1 MLLLGVEDKTRD
13 IEGIPLEKLDIVENF
28 VQQICSDSIKPPL
41 VVKIVRMELPDAAA
55 EKKPVL
61 KIDIPRSL
69 FVHESPGGYYRRQG
83 SSKRRLNPDLL
94 ARLFQQRSQVRMI
107 RFDEQP
113 VPGTSPETLDENL
126 WKRFAGVGIDEP
138 AAILKK
144 LRLIAKDQDGKE
156 KATVGGLLM
165 CAAQPQTFMPGA
177 FIEAVRYRGNRRDS
191 NYQLDARSITGPL
204 DHQIMEC
211 LSFVKRNMT
220 IAAVKEP
227 ARIEIP
233 QFSMRAVF
241 EAVVNA
247 VAHRDYSI
255 HG

>member
-1 MLLLGVEDKTRD
+1 
-13 IEGIPLEKLDIVENF
+13 
-28 VQQICSDSIKPPL
+28 
-41 VVKIVRMELPDAAA
+41 
-55 EKKPVL
+55 
-61 KIDIPRSL
+61 
-69 FVHESPGGYYRRQG
+69 
-83 SSKRRLNPDLL
+83 
-94 ARLFQQRSQVRMI
+94 MI

-113 VPGTSPETLDENL
+113 VPGTSLDNLDENL
-126 WKRFAGVGIDEP
+126 WKRFAGVEIDEQ
-138 AAILKK
+138 ATILKK

-156 KATVGGLLM
+156 EVTVGGLLM
-165 CAAQPQTFMPGA
+165 CAAEPQTFMPGA

-204 DHQIMEC
+204 DTQIMEC

-227 ARIEIP
+227 GRKEIP

-255 HG
+255 YGSKIRLFMFADRLELFSPGELPNTLTIESLPLRQAARNELLTSLLAKCPVEKENRELGRKFLMDKRGEGVPIILTESKRISGKPPVYRLIDNTELLLTIFSA